1 MDKVN
6 LPISN
11 DYCPQTLFCYGTFRE
26 DGQPDFGL
34 FCWLSYC
41 WLDKLGIMAAI
52 GGPKLTLDR
61 IHAARV
67 FSANLVTEELLPLA
81 DYFGTANGY
90 SPDKMDIPF
99 KWQRGAKLDV
109 PVLSDSP
116 VNMELEVVQFVPLE
130 GSEVMIC
137 RIANV
142 LGDAALAEPD
152 ESAEAKLARMR
163 PVSTTCMTYFGWNGA
178 RLAAWHEP
186 GAAIRRG

>member
-1 MDKVN
+1 
-6 LPISN
+6 
-11 DYCPQTLFCYGTFRE
+11 
-26 DGQPDFGL
+26 
-34 FCWLSYC
+34 
-41 WLDKLGIMAAI
+41 
-52 GGPKLTLDR
+52 
-61 IHAARV
+61 
-67 FSANLVTEELLPLA
+67 
-81 DYFGTANGY
+81 
-90 SPDKMDIPF
+90 MDIPF

-116 VNMELEVVQFVPLE
+116 VNIELEVVQFVPLE